1 MTYQTRHV
9 CIQALIAIS
18 MAALIAGC
26 RPATSISVTNCA
38 TGTTNEE
45 IFSGGQNRQYRL
57 HVPAGYRSG
66 KPVPLVL
73 GFHGAGSTGAEFEA
87 YSGLSALSDQAG
99 FIAVYPQSLGELTNW
114 DTMPKSQ
121 DVPFVRDLIH
131 SLEARCSIDPARIYA
146 TGHSRGGGMV
156 NRLACELSDRIAAI
170 GPVSGDYAYSEDCSP
185 SRPVAVVAF
194 HGTDDPTIPYNG
206 FGVPG
211 EIHESYLRIGTPIPN
226 WAAAWGDRDE
236 CNSKPVTIFQENQVT
251 GRGWGNCQAGAD
263 VVLYT
268 INGGTH
274 NWPGEINAIKMIW
287 DFFVQHP
294 FISAPSP

>member
-1 MTYQTRHV
+1 M
-9 CIQALIAIS
+9 CLKALIVICLAV
-18 MAALIAGC
+18 LITGCKPASSASSAGC
-26 RPATSISVTNCA
+26 LP
-38 TGTTNEE
+38 GTYDEE
-45 IFSGGQNRQYRL
+45 IFSGGQSRQYRL
-57 HVPAGYRSG
+57 HVPSSYQPG

-73 GFHGAGSTGAEFEA
+73 GFHGAGSTGGEFEA
-87 YSGLSALSDQAG
+87 YSGLSALANQAG
-99 FIAVYPQSLGELTNW
+99 FIAVYPQGLGELTNW
-114 DTMPKSQ
+114 DTMPNSQ
-121 DVPFVRDLIH
+121 DVPFVRDLID

-156 NRLACELSDRIAAI
+156 NRLGCELSDRIAAI
-170 GPVSGDYAYSEDCSP
+170 GPVSGDYDYSEDCSP

-226 WAAAWGDRDE
+226 WAAAWGERNG
-236 CNSKPVTIFQENQVT
+236 CSSKPATVFQEGQVT
-251 GRGWGNCQAGAD
+251 GQAWGDCQAGAD

-274 NWPGEINAIKMIW
+274 DWPGGINAIKMIW
-287 DFFVQHP
+287 DFFTQHP
-294 FISAPSP
+294 FVSTPSP